1 SLIEDGMTI
10 ACSGFTPAGYPKAV
24 PLALAERVKRG
35 EALKVNLWTGASVGP
50 ELDEAL
56 ASAGAIKRRL
66 PYQTDDLLRSKIN
79 SGEIDYIDIHLSQC
93 PQIARYGFLGKV
105 DFAIIEAVAI
115 NEEGGIIPSTSVGNS
130 PTFVKMARKVIVEIN
145 TVQPLE
151 LEGMHD
157 IYIPEDPPSR
167 REIPIYKPDDRIGL
181 SYIPCDP
188 EKIEA
193 IVLSDIP
200 DNQRPFDPVD
210 DISKRMAE
218 NLIDFLRFEIKS
230 GRLPKNLLPLQSGV
244 GSVANAVL
252 AGFLDSEFNDLY
264 VYTEVIQDSMLE
276 LMDAGKLKFAS
287 GTSLTLSPSALRK
300 FYDGVS
306 KYKNRIVLRPQ
317 EISNHPEVI
326 RRLGVIAMNTA
337 IEVDIYGHVN
347 STNLLGSRMMNGI
360 GGSGDFSR
368 NAYLS
373 IFQTPSTAK
382 GGAISKIVP
391 MVSHVDHTEHEV
403 HLIVTEWG
411 VADLRGK
418 SPRERAKEIIGKCA
432 HPDYREMLWDYFER
446 ASRRGGHEPHLLE
459 AALSWHVR
467 LIREGSMRT

>member
-1 SLIEDGMTI
+1 MMELKERIRKKELLSKLASPQEAASLIEDGMTI

-24 PLALAERVKRG
+24 PLALAERVKKG
-35 EALKVNLWTGASVGP
+35 EFLKVNLWTGASVGP

-56 ASAGAIKRRL
+56 VSVNSIKKRL

-79 SGEIDYIDIHLSQC
+79 SGEVDYVDIHLSQC
-93 PQIARYGFLGKV
+93 PQIIRYGFLGEI
-105 DFAIIEAVAI
+105 DFAIIEAIAI
-115 NEEGGIIPSTSVGNS
+115 TEEGGIIPSTSVGNS
-130 PTFVKMARKVIVEIN
+130 PTFVKMAKKVIVEIN
-145 TVQPLE
+145 TTQPLE

-167 REIPIYKPDDRIGL
+167 REIPIYRPDDRIGL
-181 SYIPCDP
+181 TYIPCDP
-188 EKIEA
+188 EKIA
-193 IVLSDIP
+193 GIVISDIP
-200 DNQRPFDPVD
+200 DNQRPFAPIDEV
-210 DISKRMAE
+210 SRRMAE
-218 NLIDFLRFEIKS
+218 NLIDFLRFEVKK

-252 AGFLDSEFNDLY
+252 AGFLDSEFSDLY
-264 VYTEVIQDSMLE
+264 VYTEVIQDSMLN
-276 LMDAGKLKFAS
+276 LIDAGKLRFAS
-287 GTSLTLSPSALRK
+287 GTSLTLSPSALKR
-300 FYDGVS
+300 FYDRVGEYR
-306 KYKNRIVLRPQ
+306 KRIVLRPQ

-391 MVSHVDHTEHEV
+391 MVSHV
-403 HLIVTEWG
+403 
-411 VADLRGK
+411 
-418 SPRERAKEIIGKCA
+418 
-432 HPDYREMLWDYFER
+432 
-446 ASRRGGHEPHLLE
+446 
-459 AALSWHVR
+459 
-467 LIREGSMRT
+467 